1 MTGKFS
7 VALPKHIPVER
18 FKRVVLTAINL
29 NPDLLNADRRSLF
42 NSASKAANDGLL
54 PDGREGALVIFRDNK
69 TGKDMCQWMPMVFGI
84 LKKLR
89 QSAEIAAIS
98 ARCVYKNEVEQGR
111 FSFSIADGEEHLKHD
126 PILFGDRGPVVGV
139 YAVAKFKDGTVQHE
153 PLTMEDIAKIRA
165 VSRTGKSE
173 YGPWSKWFDEMC
185 RKSAIRRLSKYLPV
199 SAEDLRSLDRDFHD
213 TEVDQIRSAVQEPQ
227 SIGHAA
233 AALAGPTTIDAG
245 DGEQADAGTGEIIE
259 GQSDGGGNDAGDAE
273 LVIQHI
279 GVDMVDGN
287 PHWKTYPDK
296 VTPAI
301 EALPSVAAVN
311 AWVAEHQGELDG
323 IKRASAKMAADVIGA
338 LDARRLEL
346 EG

>member
-1 MTGKFS
+1 MTGKF
-7 VALPKHIPVER
+7 VAALPKHIPVDR

-42 NSASKAANDGLL
+42 NSASRAASDGLL
-54 PDGREGALVIFRDNK
+54 PDGREGALVIFKDNK
-69 TGKDMCQWMPMVFGI
+69 TGKEMCQWMPMVFGI

-111 FSFSIADGEEHLKHD
+111 FSFNISDGEEHLTHD

-153 PLTMEDIAKIRA
+153 PLTMEDINKIRA

-199 SAEDLRSLDRDFHD
+199 SAEDLRTLDRDF
-213 TEVDQIRSAVQEPQ
+213 ESEADQIRGEVRAEPQ
-227 SIGHAA
+227 SIVSAA
-233 AALAGPTTIDAG
+233 AALAGPTTIDVG
-245 DGEQADAGTGEIIE
+245 GEIADAETGEIIPP
-259 GQSDGGGNDAGDAE
+259 SDGSGPQPEYVPG
-273 LVIQHI
+273 
-279 GVDMVDGN
+279 
-287 PHWKTYPDK
+287 
-296 VTPAI
+296 
-301 EALPSVAAVN
+301 S
-311 AWVAEHQGELDG
+311 
-323 IKRASAKMAADVIGA
+323 
-338 LDARRLEL
+338 